1 MPYRLRDGVSY
12 CPVDGFLIFLDVEED
27 RYFRLSHR
35 LERVFLAYLKSDIY
49 SPHEVGELV
58 RRNILVPSTTEGEAP
73 HLPAV
78 IAKPTLSLVEQRPH
92 TLPFA
97 PLIQLEVCATV
108 CSTQWRLRRQRLSQ
122 ILTNMAAYR
131 QHKAARPSLSSG
143 EPKRVRFEQNA
154 STFRHAR
161 RYVPIETSCLL
172 DSISLVRFLARR
184 GLLSDL
190 VFGVTHNPFAAHCW
204 VQAEGFIL
212 NDTVGNVAAHTPIR
226 KV

>member
-12 CPVDGFLIFLDVEED
+12 CPVDGFLIFLDVDED

-35 LERVFLAYLKSDIY
+35 LERVFLDYMKSDTC

-58 RRNILVPSTTEGEAP
+58 HRNILVPSATDDEA
-73 HLPAV
+73 LPLSEV
-78 IAKPTLSLVEQRPH
+78 ISKPTLSLVEQRPH
-92 TLPFA
+92 PYPFA
-97 PLIQLEVCATV
+97 PLTQLEVFATV
-108 CSTQWRLRRQRLSQ
+108 CSTQWQLRRQRLSQ
-122 ILTNMAAYR
+122 ILANMAAYR
-131 QHKAARPSLSSG
+131 QRKAARSSLSSG
-143 EPKRVRFEQNA
+143 ESKRVRFEQNA
-154 STFRHAR
+154 SAFRHAR

-204 VQAEGFIL
+204 VQAEGLIL